1 MNLLAET
8 PKKRIDSIDILRGLV
23 MAIMALDHTRDF
35 FMSLPYEPTDLTR
48 ASTILFLT
56 RFITHY
62 CAATFVF
69 LAGTGAFLSLKR
81 GKTKGEAF
89 RFLLSRGL
97 WLIILEITVISVGW
111 GAGEFLQVIWAI
123 GISMMVLAFLI
134 YLPVPLIAAFGLL
147 LIFGHNLFD
156 HVNTAG
162 FTPAE
167 KTEWTLL
174 HVQGFVHLGPINFF
188 VLYPLIPWIGVMAAG
203 YSFGTLFTIDA
214 AKRKKILTVLG
225 LSAIALFIVIRY
237 FAFYGDATTWTYQG
251 NIHRTILSFINV
263 TKYPPSLDYLL
274 ITLGPGM
281 LFLAWVE
288 GKSNKL
294 TDIFVVYG
302 RVPLFYYILH
312 LYLIHLLNI
321 IIGLIVPLPQGFFG
335 PQNPGLSLG
344 WVYVIWL
351 SVVFILYFP
360 CRWFMKYKR
369 EHKQWWLS
377 YL

>member
-1 MNLLAET
+1 MNLLAES

-35 FMSLPYEPTDLTR
+35 FTVEHFDPTDLTR

-69 LAGTGAFLSLKR
+69 LAGTGAFLSLTR
-81 GKTKGEAF
+81 GKTKAKAS

-97 WLIILEITVISVGW
+97 WLVVLELTVVLGGW
-111 GAGEFLQVIWAI
+111 GGGEPFLQVIWAI
-123 GISMMVLAFLI
+123 GVSMIILAFLI
-134 YLPVPLIAAFGLL
+134 YLPLPLIAAFGLL
-147 LIFGHNLFD
+147 LIFGHDSLD
-156 HVNTAG
+156 HISMAT
-162 FTPAE
+162 FTSGE
-167 KTEWTLL
+167 KTWWTFL
-174 HVQGFVHLGPINFF
+174 HVQGQVHLFGHTNIF
-188 VLYPLIPWIGVMAAG
+188 VMYPLIPWVGVMATG
-203 YSFGTLFTIDA
+203 YSFGKLFTIDA
-214 AKRKKILTVLG
+214 AKRKKILITIG

-237 FAFYGDATTWTYQG
+237 FAIYGDPAVWTYQG

-263 TKYPPSLDYLL
+263 SKYPPSLDYLL
-274 ITLGPGM
+274 VTLGPGM

-288 GKSNKL
+288 GKSNKF
-294 TDIFVVYG
+294 TNIFVVYG

-312 LYLIHLLNI
+312 LYTLNI
-321 IIGLIVPLPQGFFG
+321 LAHILGAILQLPKGT
-335 PQNPGLSLG
+335 GLSLG
-344 WVYVIWL
+344 WVYVIWI
-351 SVVFILYFP
+351 SVVFMLYFP